1 MAEPKIKIVPNR
13 KRKTRFR
20 ELTTEERQ
28 QLAAAADGL
37 TPLQFAASMLR
48 DIDADLDDRKWA
60 AELLMPYMH
69 RKLPTAVDIT
79 SRSVNASV
87 DLNALGDMSDE
98 QLTNFLTTLDSF
110 TRPIEDVEKSSNVI
124 ELIPHGDK
132 RE

>member
-28 QLAAAADGL
+28 QLSAAADGL

-79 SRSVNASV
+79 ARSVNASV
-87 DLNALGDMSDE
+87 DLNALTEMSND
-98 QLTNFLTTLDSF
+98 QLENFLSALDAF
-110 TRPIEDVEKSSNVI
+110 TRPIEDVEPARNII
-124 ELIPHGDK
+124 ELKPQGAKH
-132 RE
+132 